1 MGARQVSTAG
11 LLTEGLKPLTG
22 GALAYQ
28 LTPCQHLVWP
38 SWRSSRTGRL
48 PSTKPHSG
56 MTSHIIAQ
64 ESQKQELYSY
74 R

>member
-28 LTPCQHLVWP
+28 LTPCQPLAWP
-38 SWRSSRTGRL
+38 SLRSSRTGRP
-48 PSTKPHSG
+48 PSTKPLSG
-56 MTSHIIAQ
+56 MTSLITAQ
-64 ESQKQELYSY
+64 ELQKQELYNH